1 MQIDINI
8 NFDKIK
14 EQYEAILNDTAS
26 DMIAEIEG
34 DQVVPYDTGATQKSS
49 KIQVK
54 NNVAELSY
62 NTEYSSKIYP
72 DVGRRFKR
80 IHNKNARARWIE
92 NPIYFENAANNL
104 AKNFKKY
111 GD

>member
-1 MQIDINI
+1 MQIEVNI

-26 DMIAEIEG
+26 DMVAEIEG

-54 NNVAELSY
+54 DNIAEISY
-62 NTEYSSKIYP
+62 NTDYSADIYSNT
-72 DVGRRFKR
+72 GRRFKKR
-80 IHNKNARARWIE
+80 HNRNARAKWIE
-92 NPIYFENAANNL
+92 NPIYFKNAANNL
-104 AKNFKKY
+104 AEYFKKR